1 MRAKMPMLDDT
12 QETVEP
18 PVGAAELRNVGL
30 FGGIPDDA
38 LDHLARNLP
47 LIVSK
52 PGDVIFREGE
62 QARELFVLLS
72 GEMEVQK
79 RSRRGVD
86 VRLALL
92 GPGDWFGEMSV
103 LDVQPRSATVRALA
117 PSRLLVLRAQD
128 LDGLYRRNLKAYSL
142 LVLNIAREIS
152 RRLRVAD
159 GILAD
164 LVVSVVGEQGSS
176 RGG

>member
-1 MRAKMPMLDDT
+1 MPTLDDA
-12 QETVEP
+12 ESSPEMKVL
-18 PVGAAELRNVGL
+18 AAELRRIGL
-30 FGGIPDDA
+30 FGGLDDA
-38 LDHLARNLP
+38 VLEHFAASLP
-47 LIVSK
+47 TLG
-52 PGDVIFREGE
+52 PGPGEVMFREGDPG
-62 QARELFVLLS
+62 RELFVVLS

-79 RSRRGVD
+79 RGPRGID

-92 GPGDWFGEMSV
+92 GPGDWFGEMSI

-117 PSRLLVLRAQD
+117 PSRLLVFRAQD
-128 LDGLYRRNLKAYSL
+128 LDALYRRDLKSYSL

-164 LVVSVVGEQGSS
+164 VVANVL
-176 RGG
+176 GGPVRMG